1 MSLVMDR
8 IQEHYQYASKNFE
21 KNNIIGIFLVGSQ
34 NYGTDLPTS
43 DVDTRLVVAPTL
55 EEIYQNK
62 RGESSTIY
70 LPNTKEQINIK
81 DIRCLFSEFKKQN
94 INSLEILYTD
104 YCIVNELYKSIWQS
118 LIDEREDIS
127 HYNKRRAI
135 KAIKG
140 NLFNTYNRMYLD
152 NGMINKKQVA
162 NLVRYE
168 YFLRNFING
177 EPYAKCLRPDGQ
189 AKEYI
194 TQIRTGEMGEAS
206 MKIIA
211 DSTKQTLEILL
222 NAYELRPDVES
233 EDINVEN
240 TLDKLCK
247 EFIDTAFFAEYAQ
260 NGEI

>member
-1 MSLVMDR
+1 MDR
-8 IQEHYQYASKNFE
+8 IQEHYEYASKNFE
-21 KNNIIGIFLVGSQ
+21 KNNIIGIFLTGSQ

-43 DVDTRLVVAPTL
+43 DVDTRLIIAPTL
-55 EEIYQNK
+55 KEIYQNK

-104 YCIVNELYKSIWQS
+104 YCIVNELYKDTWQS
-118 LIDEREDIS
+118 LLDERESIS
-127 HYNKRRAI
+127 HYNKKRAI
-135 KAIKG
+135 QAING
-140 NLFNTYNRMYLD
+140 NIFNAYNRIYLD
-152 NGMINKKQVA
+152 TGMINKKQVA

-189 AKEYI
+189 SKEYI
-194 TQIRTGEMGEAS
+194 MQIRSGEMGESA

-211 DSTKQTLEILL
+211 DSTAQTLEILF
-222 NAYELRPDVES
+222 NAYKQRPDIDFENI
-233 EDINVEN
+233 EVEN
-240 TLDKLCK
+240 TLNKLCK